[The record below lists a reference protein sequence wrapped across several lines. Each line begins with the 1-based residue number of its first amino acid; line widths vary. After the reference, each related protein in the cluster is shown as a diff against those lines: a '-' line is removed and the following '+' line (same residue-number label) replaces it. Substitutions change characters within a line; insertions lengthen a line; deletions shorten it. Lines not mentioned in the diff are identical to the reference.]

1 MRFTMQRSLTTNRF
15 PSSCSRQRIVKLP
28 LNLNLVRSVRQ
39 LFMFVEGGVY
49 MANLPNRA
57 QYGNISCIFAVF
69 KSRFARGGIFT
80 VSSLKFDETSRRNAL
95 SFCPGAVPLAPAL
108 GDVYTPVRTN
118 RCPHFKNTGSSLRSG
133 CQMVHSLTYDG
144 QKGRPVG
151 STAVMLEVLGLSE
164 EVNGAA
170 FPTRG
175 NQRWTAFATRCFAY
189 NWGNAALTSLLE
201 NKLQAY
207 GPLLH
212 LANELSKAGRTQITR
227 SQAKDIFELKNS
239 TDVVSVTCSNGSSTQ
254 MAMADGNT
262 TPDTASR
269 NTTTM
274 MRLAMALG
282 MVSTPNFVASG
293 NTQDL
298 VGVSTWLNNN
308 PRLAGARRYDVDLSR
323 VNQILNN
330 PTLQGA
336 IHCKHFT
343 TKGTHRNSGAGC
355 ACGCGTRNL
364 MNINKSAYDPIS
376 RQRKLLLCEALR
388 EARDRGQR
396 LDLNRLASLTNTNP
410 KFSIDTTTH
419 LNQLINVDLHNISL
433 YGAIHSFDNSTNLL
447 TPLVNIPT
455 GAFGTLDT
463 AYIDPAIMGDITTI
477 LSNTGLFI

>member
-1 MRFTMQRSLTTNRF
+1 
-15 PSSCSRQRIVKLP
+15 
-28 LNLNLVRSVRQ
+28 
-39 LFMFVEGGVY
+39 

-69 KSRFARGGIFT
+69 KSRFAPGGIFT
-80 VSSLKFDETSRRNAL
+80 ISSLKFDETSRTNAL
-95 SFCPGAVPLAPAL
+95 NFCPGAVPLPPAL
-108 GDVYTPVRTN
+108 GTAYTPARTQ

-133 CQMVHSLTYDG
+133 CQMVHSLSYDG

-151 STAVMLEVLGLSE
+151 STAVMLEALGLSE
-164 EVNGAA
+164 EVHGAE

-175 NQRWTAFATRCFAY
+175 DQRWTAFATTCFAY
-189 NWGNAALTSLLE
+189 NWGDAGLTSLLE
-201 NKLQAY
+201 TQLKSY

-212 LANELSKAGRTQITR
+212 LANELRKAGRTQITR
-227 SQAKDIFELKNS
+227 SQAQDIFELKNS

-282 MVSTPNFVASG
+282 MVSTPKFVASG

-308 PRLAGARRYDVDLSR
+308 PGLKAARRYDVDLTR

-343 TKGTHRNSGAGC
+343 TKGTHRNRGVGC
-355 ACGCGTRNL
+355 TCGCGTKNL
-364 MNINKSAYDPIS
+364 MDTNKSTYDPIS
-376 RQRKLLLCEALR
+376 RQRKLLICEALR
-388 EARDRGQR
+388 EASDRGQR
-396 LDLNRLASLTNTNP
+396 LDLNRLASLTNTNQ
-410 KFSIDTTTH
+410 KFSINSTTH
-419 LNQLINVDLHNISL
+419 LNELMNVDLHNVSL

-447 TPLVNIPT
+447 TPQVNIPAD
-455 GAFGTLDT
+455 AFGTLDA
-463 AYIDPAIMGDITTI
+463 AYIDPAIMGDISSV
-477 LSNTGLFI
+477 LSDPNLFQ